1 MKGLLLQFDQ
11 MCVGHGREIRQ
22 RCFFFLGK
30 SWERFGSEQKKKSR
44 KYMRKGLAAHLLKKE
59 KKEVLWHK
67 KRGGE
72 KILDTLMMC
81 AYTSLTIHI

>member
-1 MKGLLLQFDQ
+1 MWDTGEKLDKD
-11 MCVGHGREIRQ
+11 V
-22 RCFFFLGK
+22 FFFWVNLEK
-30 SWERFGSEQKKKSR
+30 DLEVNKKKKSR